1 VGFLPDLSYLQ
12 TDLKNDFSQLLGAI
26 NNLGAVMR
34 QQNDTLTAILQQL
47 QKSNPT
53 PMTQPT
59 SQP

>member
-1 VGFLPDLSYLQ
+1 MGFLPDLSYLQ
-12 TDLKNDFSQLLGAI
+12 TDLKSDFQALLQAI
-26 NNLGAVMR
+26 NNLGATMR

>member
-1 VGFLPDLSYLQ
+1 MGFLPDLSYLQ